1 MRAFFPPRPPM
12 PMTLLR
18 SLLSLALAAVTTP
31 LLADTV
37 WLKNGDK
44 LTGSIEL
51 FDSGKLLLKTDY
63 AGTITLD
70 AGKIATL
77 ESERELLIKQGD
89 FVGERAKSLRAAG
102 QGQVELVNGEAP
114 KVVELSSISQMLP
127 PKPLVQDLA
136 WTGNLSVS
144 ADYKQ
149 AENDIK
155 DYDIDLD
162 TRMRHGA
169 WRHGIAVEYDHET
182 KDDERK
188 TDRVELGYDL
198 DRFISRQFFW
208 QGQLKYSHDRIEDLR
223 TQRTVGSGPGYQ
235 FWDDALGAFSMT
247 GLLNRNDYVF
257 ADGSS
262 EHFNSAAMEWDYKR
276 YLYGKNLEL
285 YSQGELGAPFV
296 DEIDYIID
304 TEAGLRYKL
313 NSWAALTLTAEWDK
327 VSAEHGDTNERR
339 YVIGLGVGW

>member
-1 MRAFFPPRPPM
+1 M
-12 PMTLLR
+12 
-18 SLLSLALAAVTTP
+18 
-31 LLADTV
+31 
-37 WLKNGDK
+37 
-44 LTGSIEL
+44 
-51 FDSGKLLLKTDY
+51 
-63 AGTITLD
+63 
-70 AGKIATL
+70 
-77 ESERELLIKQGD
+77 KQGD

-198 DRFISRQFFW
+198 DRFITRQFFW

-313 NSWAALTLTAEWDK
+313 NSWAALTLKAEWDK

>member
-1 MRAFFPPRPPM
+1 
-12 PMTLLR
+12 MTLLR

-162 TRMRHGA
+162 TRMRLAALSLLGVATLLA
-169 WRHGIAVEYDHET
+169 WFLAR
-182 KDDERK
+182 
-188 TDRVELGYDL
+188 
-198 DRFISRQFFW
+198 
-208 QGQLKYSHDRIEDLR
+208 RI
-223 TQRTVGSGPGYQ
+223 SGP
-235 FWDDALGAFSMT
+235 
-247 GLLNRNDYVF
+247 V
-257 ADGSS
+257 
-262 EHFNSAAMEWDYKR
+262 
-276 YLYGKNLEL
+276 LEM
-285 YSQGELGAPFV
+285 
-296 DEIDYIID
+296 
-304 TEAGLRYKL
+304 TEASRRI
-313 NSWAALTLTAEWDK
+313 A
-327 VSAEHGDTNERR
+327 HGDLSVRVPVREMRNTAPQ
-339 YVIGLGVGW
+339 

>member
-1 MRAFFPPRPPM
+1 
-12 PMTLLR
+12 MTLLR

-89 FVGERAKSLRAAG
+89 FVGERAKSLRPAG

-198 DRFISRQFFW
+198 DRFITRQFFW

-313 NSWAALTLTAEWDK
+313 NSWAALTLKAEWDK
-327 VSAEHGDTNERR
+327 VSAEQGDTNERR

>member
-1 MRAFFPPRPPM
+1 
-12 PMTLLR
+12 MTLLR

-127 PKPLVQDLA
+127 PK
-136 WTGNLSVS
+136 
-144 ADYKQ
+144 
-149 AENDIK
+149 
-155 DYDIDLD
+155 
-162 TRMRHGA
+162 
-169 WRHGIAVEYDHET
+169 
-182 KDDERK
+182 
-188 TDRVELGYDL
+188 
-198 DRFISRQFFW
+198 
-208 QGQLKYSHDRIEDLR
+208 
-223 TQRTVGSGPGYQ
+223 
-235 FWDDALGAFSMT
+235 
-247 GLLNRNDYVF
+247 
-257 ADGSS
+257 
-262 EHFNSAAMEWDYKR
+262 
-276 YLYGKNLEL
+276 LY
-285 YSQGELGAPFV
+285 
-296 DEIDYIID
+296 
-304 TEAGLRYKL
+304 
-313 NSWAALTLTAEWDK
+313 
-327 VSAEHGDTNERR
+327 
-339 YVIGLGVGW
+339 

>member
-1 MRAFFPPRPPM
+1 
-12 PMTLLR
+12 LL
-18 SLLSLALAAVTTP
+18 LGLCLSGALW
-31 LLADTV
+31 ADTV
-37 WLKNGDK
+37 WLDNGDR
-44 LTGSIEL
+44 LTGKIVL
-51 FDSGKLLLKTDY
+51 MDGGKLVLKTRY
-63 AGTITLD
+63 AGQVTIDWKDIDTLRSEKPLLVKRNLTETLASERLEAAGTGMVRVVNGKEVVMPLADIHQLIPPRPLIEDRVWEGNLD
-70 AGKIATL
+70 AKLDLERNEDETDEFKI
-77 ESERELLIKQGD
+77 KG
-89 FVGERAKSLRAAG
+89 
-102 QGQVELVNGEAP
+102 
-114 KVVELSSISQMLP
+114 
-127 PKPLVQDLA
+127 
-136 WTGNLSVS
+136 
-144 ADYKQ
+144 
-149 AENDIK
+149 
-155 DYDIDLD
+155 D
-162 TRMRHGA
+162 TRVSHGL

-198 DRFISRQFFW
+198 DRFITRQFFW

-223 TQRTVGSGPGYQ
+223 TQRTVGTGPGYQ
-235 FWDDALGAFSMT
+235 FWDDELGAFSL
-247 GLLNRNDYVF
+247 GSLVNRNDYVF

-313 NSWAALTLTAEWDK
+313 NSWAALTLKAEWDK